1 MSGQPVLR
9 FYGVRGSIPVPG
21 PATIRTGG
29 NTPCV
34 VLDSPDAPLLV
45 LDAGTGLRTLGD
57 SPLPAGRTIELLL
70 THTHW
75 DHIHG
80 LPFFRPLYQPGARLR
95 ISGPQQEAGLRTV
108 LERLATREQFPI
120 PATEWRGLV
129 EVRELDQSPVTAG
142 PVVIRPTRLCHPG
155 PTLGYRLEIP
165 GWEPVAYLTDN
176 ELAGGAHG
184 VSPGWRRGLVDF
196 LAGCGVV
203 IHDTTWD
210 EADLARHA
218 GWGHSSPEQALQL
231 AGDAGCR
238 KLVLFHHH
246 PDHDDERLERRGVAA
261 RDLAAGLGRVEVE
274 LAREGLVLALEREG

>member
-1 MSGQPVLR
+1 VSGPPLLR

-21 PATIRTGG
+21 PTTARTGG

-34 VLDSPDAPLLV
+34 ALDAPGEPLLV

-57 SPLPAGRTIELLL
+57 SPLPAGRAIELLL

-75 DHIHG
+75 DHVHG
-80 LPFFRPLYQPGARLR
+80 LPFFQPLYQPGTQLR
-95 ISGPQQEAGLRTV
+95 ISGPRQPAGLRSV
-108 LERLATREQFPI
+108 LERLAAPEHFPI
-120 PATEWRGLV
+120 PASGWHGLT
-129 EVRELDQSPVTAG
+129 EVRELEESPVTGGA
-142 PVVIRPTRLCHPG
+142 VTIRPTRLCHPG
-155 PTLGYRLEIP
+155 PTLGYRLEVP

-184 VSPGWRRGLVDF
+184 VGPGWRRGLVDF

-210 EADLARHA
+210 EADVDRHA
-218 GWGHSSPEQALQL
+218 GWGHSSPMQALHL
-231 AGDAGCR
+231 AADAGCR

-246 PDHDDERLERRGVAA
+246 PDHDDDRLERRRVEAGAV
-261 RDLAAGLGRVEVE
+261 AAGLGRVEVE
-274 LAREGLVLALEREG
+274 LAREGLVVALEREG

>member
-1 MSGQPVLR
+1 VSGPPLLR
-9 FYGVRGSIPVPG
+9 FFGVRGSIPVPG
-21 PATIRTGG
+21 PATARTGG

-34 VLDSPDAPLLV
+34 ALDAPDAPLLV
-45 LDAGTGLRTLGD
+45 LDAGTGLRILGD
-57 SPLPAGRTIELLL
+57 SPLAAGRAIELLL

-80 LPFFRPLYQPGARLR
+80 LPFFQPLYQPDSRLR
-95 ISGPQQEAGLRTV
+95 ISGPRLEAGLRAV
-108 LERLATREQFPI
+108 LERLAAPEHFPI
-120 PATEWRGLV
+120 GPSGWHGLA
-129 EVRELDQSPVTAG
+129 EVRELETSPVTAG
-142 PVVIRPTRLCHPG
+142 PVTVRPTRLCHPG
-155 PTLGYRLEIP
+155 PTLGYRLEVP

-184 VSPGWRRGLVDF
+184 VGSGWRQGLVDF

-210 EADLARHA
+210 EGDVARHA
-218 GWGHSSPEQALQL
+218 GWGHSSPMQALHL
-231 AGDAGCR
+231 AADAGCR

-246 PDHDDERLERRGVAA
+246 PDHDDDRLERRRLATGEV
-261 RDLAAGLGRVEVE
+261 AAGLGRVEVE